1 MIITD
6 QNTHRRWSQIRASV
20 RVVASHQI
28 EPQRHPT
35 SRRLP
40 NRVMHRKRN
49 CCTVQLDSRRFYL
62 STLLLTWG
70 PARRGIGRK
79 AMWQKLS
86 LRARLN
92 LLLALVLTLGLAI
105 NIARLVLE
113 AAPRVQ
119 AEDQSVIRLAR
130 EFIET
135 LVVGL
140 NETPD
145 PDARL
150 NQIVQDLNRLRHVS
164 IARQDDA
171 SAARSPTTDR
181 SSDDREAYSLP
192 AWFVALVHPE
202 KTAVNVPISIH
213 GKAGSLVITSH
224 PNDEMTEIWDGIVT
238 QLQVGSA
245 IAVALFLITMMV
257 VSRALAPIQALS
269 EAMTKIESGFYD
281 TRVKPD
287 GPPELAVICNK
298 LNHLAGT
305 LGDAVDDKRRL
316 AERVVSLQDI
326 ERKEIARE
334 LHDEFGPYL
343 FALRAHASALTRIAD
358 LSEPNV
364 DSLRKHGGAIL
375 EQVNALQQ
383 FNRRVLEK
391 LRPAGLTELG
401 LREAL
406 GALLRLW
413 GEAHPDMVI
422 ETLISPEL
430 GERGETADL
439 TIYRTIQ
446 EALTNVFRHAGATSV
461 NVSIEPTELASG
473 MAGTSRGGA
482 LVRVRDNGSG
492 LRSDHKLGLGLT
504 GIRERILAL
513 GGTLTVASGEGG
525 VTVEALVPNDLRA

>member
-1 MIITD
+1 MT
-6 QNTHRRWSQIRASV
+6 T
-20 RVVASHQI
+20 
-28 EPQRHPT
+28 
-35 SRRLP
+35 
-40 NRVMHRKRN
+40 
-49 CCTVQLDSRRFYL
+49 
-62 STLLLTWG
+62 
-70 PARRGIGRK
+70 
-79 AMWQKLS
+79 MWQRLS
-86 LRARLN
+86 LRSRLS
-92 LLLALVLTLGLAI
+92 LLLALVLTFGLAV

-164 IARQDDA
+164 IARQGYAGAA
-171 SAARSPTTDR
+171 SSPTTDR
-181 SSDDREAYSLP
+181 CSDDREAYSPP
-192 AWFVALVHPE
+192 AWFVALIHPE
-202 KTAVNVPISIH
+202 KTAVNVPISIN
-213 GKAGSLVITSH
+213 GKQGSLVITSH
-224 PNDEMTEIWDGIVT
+224 PNDEMAEIWDGIVT
-238 QLQVGSA
+238 QIQVGSA

-257 VSRALAPIQALS
+257 CNRALAPIQTLS
-269 EAMTKIESGFYD
+269 EAMTKIESGGYD

-287 GPPELAVICNK
+287 GPPELAAICAK
-298 LNHLAGT
+298 LNHLAGA

-316 AERVVSLQDI
+316 AERVVSLQDV

-358 LSEPNV
+358 AGEPNV
-364 DSLRKHGGAIL
+364 EVTRKHGNAIL

-383 FNRRVLEK
+383 SNRRVLEK
-391 LRPAGLTELG
+391 LRPVGLTELG

-413 GEAHPDMVI
+413 GESHPDVVI
-422 ETLISPEL
+422 ETAISPSL
-430 GERGETADL
+430 GDPGETADL
-439 TIYRTIQ
+439 TISRTIQ
-446 EALTNVFRHAGATSV
+446 EALTNVFRHAGATCIHVSV
-461 NVSIEPTELASG
+461 EPTELPSELAR
-473 MAGTSRGGA
+473 TSRGGA

-492 LRSDHKLGLGLT
+492 LRPTHRRGPRPAGRPRS
-504 GIRERILAL
+504 
-513 GGTLTVASGEGG
+513 
-525 VTVEALVPNDLRA
+525 